1 MSQPTLSSIR
11 TQRLTGQVSEI
22 GLGRRE
28 ARFMAVDNYQKWLE
42 LEKSCGTVGVFSVTG
57 YAPRK

>member
-1 MSQPTLSSIR
+1 MPRPTSGSVR
-11 TQRLTGQVSEI
+11 TQRLTSQVSKI

-28 ARFMAVDNYQKWLE
+28 ARFMTADSYEKWLE
-42 LEKSCGTVGVFSVTG
+42 LEKSYGVGIFPVMG